1 MCGITGIVNYKMNLL
16 NNLEDIELMNNS
28 LRLTGSDSEEG
39 YYSEK
44 NVLFGY
50 KGRDNNKQPITTKE
64 YSSYT
69 IICNGTLYNSNIVKN
84 ELLKNGFT
92 FENNSDAEILL
103 KAYIHFGYDMVNKLN
118 GVYSFA
124 IWNSKKEELF
134 LVRDRFGIKPLYY
147 ALINDSL
154 IFASEVKALL
164 KYKEVEII
172 LDSCRH
178 F

>member
-16 NNLEDIELMNNS
+16 NNLDDIELMNNS

-92 FENNSDAEILL
+92 FENNSDSEILL

-124 IWNSKKEELF
+124 IWDSQKEELF